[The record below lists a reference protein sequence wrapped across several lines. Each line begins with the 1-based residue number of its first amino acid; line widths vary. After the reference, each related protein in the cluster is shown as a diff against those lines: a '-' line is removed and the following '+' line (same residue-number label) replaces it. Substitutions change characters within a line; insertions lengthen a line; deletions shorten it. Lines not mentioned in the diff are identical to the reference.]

1 MKASVTR
8 ASFGQL
14 PDGRTADLFT
24 LTNAHGLVA
33 KVTNY
38 GTIITE
44 LHVPDRTGQLAD
56 VVLGYDN
63 LAAYL
68 KGHPYFGATCG
79 RVANRIA
86 KGRFSLDG
94 KDYQLAANNGP
105 NALHGGLKGF
115 DKVLWQAEPLPTTG
129 VRFSHTSP
137 DGDEG
142 YPGNLT
148 VSVIISLTSSN
159 ALVIDYT
166 ATTDKATPLN
176 LTNHSYFNL
185 AGHGDILAHELT
197 LAADFYTPVDDTSI
211 PTGEIRAVR
220 GTPFDFT
227 KSAPIGSRF
236 EALGG
241 EPRGYDHNYVLSGDP
256 SGYNHNFVLGGSVEN
271 PPLAA
276 RVVEPQTGRIL
287 EVFTTEPGVQLY
299 TGNWLDGTA
308 PGKGRAI
315 SRHSGL
321 CLETQ
326 HSPDSANRP
335 HFPSTILRPGQTYRQ
350 TTIHRFSAA

>member
-1 MKASVTR
+1 MPASVTK
-8 ASFGQL
+8 APFGQL

-24 LTNAHGLVA
+24 LTNPHGLVA
-33 KVTNY
+33 KVTNF

-44 LHVPDRTGQLAD
+44 LHVPDRAGKLAD
-56 VVLGYDN
+56 IVLGYDQ
-63 LAAYL
+63 LAPYVA
-68 KGHPYFGATCG
+68 GHPYLGATCG

-94 KDYQLAANNGP
+94 KDYQLAVNNGP

-115 DKVLWQAEPLPTTG
+115 DKALWQAEPLKTTG
-129 VRFSHTSP
+129 VRFTHISP

-148 VSVIISLTSSN
+148 VSVIISLTTSN
-159 ALVIDYT
+159 ALVIDYS

-176 LTNHSYFNL
+176 LTNHTYFNL

-197 LAADFYTPVDDTSI
+197 LAADFYTPVDDTLI
-211 PTGEIRAVR
+211 PTGEIRSVR
-220 GTPFDFT
+220 GTPLDFT
-227 KSAPIGSRF
+227 RPTPVGSRF
-236 EALGG
+236 EELGG
-241 EPRGYDHNYVLSGDP
+241 EPRGYDHNLILNGDP
-256 SGYNHNFVLGGSVEN
+256 SGYNHNFVLCGTVEN
-271 PPLAA
+271 PPFAA
-276 RVVEPQTGRIL
+276 RVVEPQTGRIM

-299 TGNWLDGTA
+299 SGNWLDGTT
-308 PGKGRAI
+308 PGKGRTI
-315 SRHSGL
+315 SKHSGL

-326 HSPDSANRP
+326 HFPDSVNRP